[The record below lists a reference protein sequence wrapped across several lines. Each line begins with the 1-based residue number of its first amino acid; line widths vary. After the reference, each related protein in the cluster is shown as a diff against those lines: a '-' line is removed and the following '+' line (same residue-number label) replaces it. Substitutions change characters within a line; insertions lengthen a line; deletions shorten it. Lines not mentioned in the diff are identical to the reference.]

1 MAGPLAAI
9 ERFFE
14 RLFERPPARLFAARV
29 EKEQLVRQLQ
39 RAMEAERRTSRQRT
53 YAPSFYRVLLNPADL
68 RAFEA
73 APRLLEELGE
83 GLRLF
88 ARSRGYILRSRPRVV
103 LEPAATVGQ
112 GEVSVIAETGTSAI
126 VVSGLGR
133 TEKATGGD
141 PGSADA
147 GDRQSSVGAGIEPGA
162 SSSEGG
168 PRIAGHDP
176 GRPASTIDPNTAVF
190 EAARPR
196 VPSATIAV
204 HVPGRPAWR
213 VPVNGG
219 RLRIGRAVENDIVLP
234 DDRVSRHHGQIN
246 VRLGTLV
253 YSDLGSTNGSFLN
266 GARVSEIALG
276 PTDVLLLGRS
286 SLTIEPGP

>member
-39 RAMEAERRTSRQRT
+39 RAMESERRTSRQRT

-68 RAFEA
+68 PAFQIG
-73 APRLLEELGE
+73 PGLLEELGE

-103 LEPAATVGQ
+103 LEPSAAIGQ
-112 GEVSVIAETGTSAI
+112 GEVSVIADASTSSI

-133 TEKATGGD
+133 TQEASD
-141 PGSADA
+141 ADSRGA
-147 GDRQSSVGAGIEPGA
+147 RAAARQPTTGAGIEHA
-162 SSSEGG
+162 VSG
-168 PRIAGHDP
+168 PADGPANTGEDDV
-176 GRPASTIDPNTAVF
+176 RPAGPVDPNTAVF

-196 VPSATIAV
+196 VPSATISV
-204 HVPGRPAWR
+204 QVPGRPAWR

-219 RLRIGRAVENDIVLP
+219 RLRIGRAMDNDIVLP
-234 DDRVSRHHGQIN
+234 DDRVSRHHGQVS
-246 VRLGTLV
+246 VRFGTLV
-253 YSDLGSTNGSFLN
+253 YSDLGSTNGSFVN